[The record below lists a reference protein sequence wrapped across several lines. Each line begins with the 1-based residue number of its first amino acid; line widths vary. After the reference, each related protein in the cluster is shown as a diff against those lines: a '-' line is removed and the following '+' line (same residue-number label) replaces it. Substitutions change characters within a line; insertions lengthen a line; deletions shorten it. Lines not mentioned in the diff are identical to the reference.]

1 MSVAW
6 AVNTWATNSW
16 VGMNGGPPNAWRGAT
31 TPVPTPTAP
40 NQGGGIPSRRRRVYI
55 KVDGRTVFFKNE
67 DHAIAFLR
75 DQQIETEKRVNAYV
89 ERKAIEY
96 AKVEP
101 KPLPALAPLPRI
113 VVRGS
118 DDGVRMAQE
127 FDKRMRQLLG
137 MLDAQMRAELDDD
150 DEIMLL
156 H

>member
-1 MSVAW
+1 MSIGAILTLGYGTFG
-6 AVNTWATNSW
+6 AVNLLPTLGYNVGAAIVVPSNS
-16 VGMNGGPPNAWRGAT
+16 
-31 TPVPTPTAP
+31 
-40 NQGGGIPSRRRRVYI
+40 GGGIPSRRRRVYI

-67 DHAIAFLR
+67 DNAIAFLR
-75 DQQIETEKRVNAYV
+75 DQQAETEKRVNAYV

-118 DDGVRMAQE
+118 DDGVRMAQD

-137 MLDAQMRAELDDD
+137 MLEAQIRAELDED